1 MNFGRRGGF
10 ASLRR
15 IASAHLADPNAV
27 AGHERLSAD
36 ECSTFVALFRFALA
50 RLAASYIQPKISQNL
65 LSPTGLAS
73 NIELLR
79 LGRPVIIEM
88 KGLRGS
94 IQMRAT
100 CPKWLRHRCFRAP
113 ICL

>member
-15 IASAHLADPNAV
+15 IASARLADLAGPNAV

-36 ECSTFVALFRFALA
+36 ECSTFVALFRFDLA
-50 RLAASYIQPKISQNL
+50 RLAASYIQPKIPQNL
-65 LSPTGLAS
+65 LSPAGLAS
-73 NIELLR
+73 NIELLL

-94 IQMRAT
+94 IQMRAA
-100 CPKWLRHRCFRAP
+100 CPK
-113 ICL
+113 